1 MHGIEIHEN
10 TPHRT
15 HFPVQIGL
23 EIILFLIPHGAVAI
37 YDALAETLAAVI
49 AVAGAYPAERTQR
62 FDAVREITVNI
73 PALFAAGRFAHRA
86 PCTGLRHGERS
97 QFPVFIRHLADNF
110 HIREILGRIGTV
122 SKRVMVEGEVIDI
135 LRPHAVHKAA
145 HVILIRAAEIGRPR
159 IAGEQIY
166 EQFVRSARLCLRN
179 LAPVRVYGGHQRSI
193 RFVAH
198 LITDTTL

>member
-1 MHGIEIHEN
+1 
-10 TPHRT
+10 
-15 HFPVQIGL
+15 
-23 EIILFLIPHGAVAI
+23 
-37 YDALAETLAAVI
+37 
-49 AVAGAYPAERTQR
+49 
-62 FDAVREITVNI
+62 
-73 PALFAAGRFAHRA
+73 
-86 PCTGLRHGERS
+86 
-97 QFPVFIRHLADNF
+97 
-110 HIREILGRIGTV
+110 
-122 SKRVMVEGEVIDI
+122 MVEGEVIDI